1 MSDDEAPV
9 QASLRP
15 LLPSDTAALAMLF
28 RASIFELTEEDYD
41 ADQQEAWAAAADD
54 EAAFGARLAGGLTLV
69 AVADGEPVGFVTVTD
84 NKVIDMLYVHP
95 LAAEQGVGTLLCNAA
110 ETLVKGRGGKSLVA
124 DASDTALGFFQAR
137 GYEAQQ
143 RNTVQRDDAWLA
155 NTTVK
160 KSLVDGEPTP

>member
-9 QASLRP
+9 QAALRP
-15 LLPSDTAALAMLF
+15 LLPDDTAALAMLF

-54 EAAFGARLAGGLTLV
+54 EAAFGARLAAALTLV
-69 AVADGEPVGFVTVTD
+69 AVADGEPVGFVSVTD

-143 RNTVQRDDAWLA
+143 RNTVQRNEAWLA

-160 KSLVDGEPTP
+160 KSLVDGEPTR